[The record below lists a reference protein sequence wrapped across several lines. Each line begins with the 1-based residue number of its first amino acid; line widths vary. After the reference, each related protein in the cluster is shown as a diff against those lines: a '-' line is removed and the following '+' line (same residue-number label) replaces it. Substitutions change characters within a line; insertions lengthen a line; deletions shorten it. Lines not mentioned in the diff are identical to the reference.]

1 MIITISGLPGSGKS
15 TVGKML
21 AKRLGYNFYSIG
33 DLRGK
38 WAVERGITIN
48 ELNKLGEREDWTDKK
63 ADGYQK
69 ELGEREDDFV
79 IDGRLS
85 FHFIPKSFKV
95 FLTVKM
101 SVGAGRILNDDRPD
115 EKGSS
120 VAGLEKSLEKRI
132 ESDNKRYRK
141 LYGIDFRERHHFD
154 LVIDT
159 TGLTP
164 KQVADEIFRAV
175 KRKQQG

>member
-21 AKRLGYNFYSIG
+21 AKRLGYKFYSIG

-38 WAVERGITIN
+38 WAVERGISIN

-63 ADGYQK
+63 ADDYQK

-85 FHFIPKSFKV
+85 FNFIPKSFKV
-95 FLTVKM
+95 FLAVRM
-101 SVGAGRILNDDRPD
+101 SEGARRILNDDRPD

-120 VAGLEKSLEKRI
+120 AAGLEKSLEKRI
-132 ESDNKRYRK
+132 ESDDKRYRK
-141 LYGIDFRERHHFD
+141 LYGIDFRNEHHYN

-159 TGLTP
+159 TSLTP
-164 KQVADEIFRAV
+164 QQVTDEISRAA
-175 KRKQQG
+175 KRKQRD

>member
-21 AKRLGYNFYSIG
+21 AKRLGFKFYSIG

-38 WAVERGITIN
+38 WAVERGISIN
-48 ELNKLGEREDWTDKK
+48 ELNELGEREDWTDKK
-63 ADGYQK
+63 ADDYQK
-69 ELGEREDDFV
+69 GLGEREDGFV

-85 FHFIPKSFKV
+85 FHFIPESFKV

-101 SVGAGRILNDDRPD
+101 SEGARRILDDDRPD

-120 VAGLEKSLEKRI
+120 AEGLEHSLGERI
-132 ESDNKRYRK
+132 ESDDKRYRK
-141 LYGIDFRERHHFD
+141 LYGVDFRDEHNYD

-159 TGLTP
+159 TSLTP
-164 KQVADEIFRAV
+164 QRVVDEMFRAA
-175 KRKQQG
+175 KRKQQR